1 MTTDHA
7 TRIVMSHRLLR
18 RYVLPG
24 ERVVL
29 ATRRHWARLLA
40 PALVASAVFVV
51 CTWLTYVLQPLGD
64 GALVVWVLWLAA
76 LARFGWY
83 LLLWRVEWFVA
94 TDKRMLLLTG
104 LITHQVGMMPLTKVT
119 DMRYSRSVLGQ
130 MLGYGQFLLES
141 AGQDQALRQIGW
153 VARPDATYRD
163 LCALIFTPVTTPP
176 ADGEDE
182 PGPAPKRRGRKRT
195 DGPRPDGPP
204 PSVPPVRPPSRPG
217 GAGVAVAEVPP
228 RTSTGDVPAPRGD
241 TATDV
246 PERTADPDRA
256 PTPDRWEEPVVVWPS
271 RDHPFEPDDTQ
282 PLRLRSSDETED
294 LDAAPDEDVARE
306 RRLPPTLAEASEDGT
321 SVEAEAIAGE
331 EALRLDEE
339 EAHERAWDVSE
350 PTTRFVDLGRRRWRG
365 DVDAPEDP
373 VEPRP
378 QRGNPDEPGGRP
390 T

>member
-29 ATRRHWARLLA
+29 ATRRHWAKLLE
-40 PALVASAVFVV
+40 PALVAAAVFAV
-51 CTWLTYVLQPLGD
+51 CGWLTYVLEPTVGD
-64 GALVVWVLWLAA
+64 GVLVVWWLWLAA

-104 LITHQVGMMPLTKVT
+104 LVTHQVGMMPLMKVT

-176 ADGEDE
+176 SDGEDDA
-182 PGPAPKRRGRKRT
+182 GPRPSRRGRLR
-195 DGPRPDGPP
+195 RPDGPP
-204 PSVPPVRPPSRPG
+204 PSVPPARAPSREA
-217 GAGVAVAEVPP
+217 GAVAVAEAPTATTPAGGTREVGSP
-228 RTSTGDVPAPRGD
+228 RVPAGGRDGD
-241 TATDV
+241 G
-246 PERTADPDRA
+246 P
-256 PTPDRWEEPVVVWPS
+256 PDRWAEPVVVWPT
-271 RDHPFEPDDTQ
+271 RERPFEPDDTQ
-282 PLRLRSSDETED
+282 PLRLRTPDETD
-294 LDAAPDEDVARE
+294 DVDVPPDEDVATR
-306 RRLPPTLAEASEDGT
+306 RRLPPTLAEAEEDGT
-321 SVEAEAIAGE
+321 SIEAEAIAGE

-339 EAHERAWDVSE
+339 EAHERSWDVSE
-350 PTTRFVDLGRRRWRG
+350 GTTRFVDLGRRRWRE
-365 DVDAPEDP
+365 DVEAPEEP
-373 VEPRP
+373 AEPRP
-378 QRGNPDEPGGRP
+378 ERGNPDGDEGLR

>member
-29 ATRRHWARLLA
+29 ATRRHWAKLLE
-40 PALVASAVFVV
+40 PALTASAVFTV
-51 CTWLTYVLQPLGD
+51 CGWLTYQLQPSLGD
-64 GALVVWVLWLAA
+64 GVLVVWWLWFAA
-76 LARFGWY
+76 LARFGWF

-104 LITHQVGMMPLTKVT
+104 LVTHQVGMMPLMKVT

-163 LCALIFTPVTTPP
+163 LCALIFTPVTTSPS
-176 ADGEDE
+176 DGEDDD
-182 PGPAPKRRGRKRT
+182 GAARPARRGR
-195 DGPRPDGPP
+195 PRPDEPP
-204 PSVPPVRPPSRPG
+204 PSVPPVRTTAVPRPG
-217 GAGVAVAEVPP
+217 AAVLVE
-228 RTSTGDVPAPRGD
+228 DVPRPAP
-241 TATDV
+241 
-246 PERTADPDRA
+246 DPA
-256 PTPDRWEEPVVVWPS
+256 GDRWEEPVVVWPT
-271 RDHPFEPDDTQ
+271 REQPFEPDDTQ
-282 PLRLRSSDETED
+282 PLRIRQRDETD
-294 LDAAPDEDVARE
+294 DPDAAPDDDVRPE
-306 RRLPPTLAEASEDGT
+306 RRLPPTLAEAAEDGT

-339 EAHERAWDVSE
+339 EAHERSWDVSE
-350 PTTRFVDLGRRRWRG
+350 STGRFVDLGRRRWRA

-373 VEPRP
+373 LEPRP
-378 QRGNPDEPGGRP
+378 ERDIEDEDQGRP

>member
-29 ATRRHWARLLA
+29 ATRRHWAKLLE
-40 PALVASAVFVV
+40 PALVASGVFAV
-51 CTWLTYVLQPLGD
+51 CGWLTYVLQPAVGD
-64 GALVVWVLWLAA
+64 GALVVWWLWLAA

-104 LITHQVGMMPLTKVT
+104 LITHQVGMMPLMKVT

-163 LCALIFTPVTTPP
+163 LCALIFTPATEPP
-176 ADGEDE
+176 SDGEDDG
-182 PGPAPKRRGRKRT
+182 GPPRGSRRGRRR
-195 DGPRPDGPP
+195 RPDGPP
-204 PSVPPVRPPSRPG
+204 PTVPPSRASRAG
-217 GAGVAVAEVPP
+217 GAVALADAPEMQAGTVERAADEPQVVAGSA
-228 RTSTGDVPAPRGD
+228 RAL
-241 TATDV
+241 
-246 PERTADPDRA
+246 PER
-256 PTPDRWEEPVVVWPS
+256 WSEPVVVWPT
-271 RDHPFEPDDTQ
+271 RERPYDPNDTQ
-282 PLRLRSSDETED
+282 PLRIRTPDETD
-294 LDAAPDEDVARE
+294 DVDAAPDEDVRAE
-306 RRLPPTLAEASEDGT
+306 RRLPPTLAEAAEDGT

-339 EAHERAWDVSE
+339 EAHERSWDVSE
-350 PTTRFVDLGRRRWRG
+350 GTSRFVDLGRRRWRE
-365 DVDAPEDP
+365 DADEPEP
-373 VEPRP
+373 PAESGP
-378 QRGNPDEPGGRP
+378 QRGIGDEDEGRP